1 MDAIRQTLK
10 ELYQSPPVK
19 LLEMIAGAQP
29 IELLTVEYPA
39 VKMRRPDL
47 VFRLPTGEVRHIELQ
62 SDNDRA
68 MDWRMLEYY
77 PLIYRQFGCEP
88 VQQVLYVGPGRVSMK
103 AGIRHKNL
111 MFRYEVIDIRDF
123 SAEPL
128 LKSDSPADNLLA
140 LLCRNGSD
148 RDSVRRIIRK
158 LGKLPEK
165 ERIDRLTQLL
175 ILSGLRKAE
184 RLIIEETKPMSLQID
199 LMENSVI
206 REFVLNR
213 VRESEESGE
222 KRGEKRGEM
231 LGHAKMLR
239 LQLEQRFGKLPK
251 WALKLVDEADV
262 ETLEDWGLKLLDAD
276 RLEDVLPK
284 PKSGART
291 LSTLKKRGANR
302 KRNSAK

>member
-1 MDAIRQTLK
+1 MRYDTTLK
-10 ELYQSPPVK
+10 ELFRTPPLR
-19 LLEMIAGAQP
+19 LLSLIAGAQP
-29 IELLTVEYPA
+29 VEFLTLDYPA

-47 VFRLPTGEVRHIELQ
+47 VFRMASGEIRHMELQ
-62 SDNDRA
+62 SDNDLA

-77 PLIYRQFGCEP
+77 PLIYRQFGSEP
-88 VQQVLYVGPGRVSMK
+88 VQQVLYVGPGRVRMK
-103 AGIRHKNL
+103 AEIRHKNL
-111 MFRYEVIDIRDF
+111 TFQYEVIDIRDF

-128 LKSDSPADNLLA
+128 LTSDSPADNLLA

-148 RDSVRRIIRK
+148 RESVRRIIRK

-213 VRESEESGE
+213 VKESKERSE
-222 KRGEKRGEM
+222 KRGRK
-231 LGHAKMLR
+231 LGQSELLR

-251 WALKLVDEADV
+251 WALKLIDEADV
-262 ETLEDWGLKLLDAD
+262 KTLEDWGLKLLDAE
-276 RLEDVLPK
+276 RLEDVLPR
-284 PKSGART
+284 PKNGGRIS
-291 LSTLKKRGANR
+291 STLKKRGATR
-302 KRNSAK
+302 KRNGAK